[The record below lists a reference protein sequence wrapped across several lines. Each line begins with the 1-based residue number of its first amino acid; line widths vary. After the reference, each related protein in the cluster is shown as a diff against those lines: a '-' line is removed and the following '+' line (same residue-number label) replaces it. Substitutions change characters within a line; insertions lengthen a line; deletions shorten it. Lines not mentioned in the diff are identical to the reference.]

1 MRLLMSL
8 ASDVLLIEPFNSFE
22 WVSTVLN
29 GSYVFVPISVH
40 YQPFAIAAGW
50 VRHALKSHACYLVN
64 SAKYAYVNSI
74 SLASVMHH
82 NQARSQPA
90 P

>member
-40 YQPFAIAAGW
+40 YQPFAIAAG
-50 VRHALKSHACYLVN
+50 
-64 SAKYAYVNSI
+64 
-74 SLASVMHH
+74 
-82 NQARSQPA
+82 
-90 P
+90 